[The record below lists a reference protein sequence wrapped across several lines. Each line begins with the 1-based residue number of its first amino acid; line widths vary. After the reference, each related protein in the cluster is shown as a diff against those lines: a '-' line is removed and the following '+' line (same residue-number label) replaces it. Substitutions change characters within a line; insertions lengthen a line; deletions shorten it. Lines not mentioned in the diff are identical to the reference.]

1 MFRKLISLGIA
12 LAILIGGGVA
22 AVSQRWVGD
31 DAFISFRYAR
41 NMTEGLGLVYNEG
54 ERVEGYSNFLW
65 TLWIAAGLSFG
76 FEAESW
82 ANFWSI
88 AFYLGSVLLL
98 LLNHHAWNKR
108 RGGHSWLVPVA
119 ALGAVLHRDWTI
131 YATSGLET
139 SLFTFLLLASL
150 LVVAWNQ
157 SSWPRL
163 ALAGVLAGLAALTRP
178 DGVLPAFVLGLFI
191 LWCGRPRIRV
201 AASYALSFASV
212 WLPFMGWRL
221 WYYGDLFP
229 NTYYAKSAYLAW
241 YEQGWHY
248 LALYF
253 EKYWALLFGPALLLL
268 ALIVRRE
275 REAARHVLLTAAV
288 AATFTFYIVRVGG
301 DFMFARML
309 IPATPLYLLLFESG
323 LTAFFRN
330 RPLYGYGAAAL
341 LLTAMFVTPTPVT
354 GTEWRHGIAEERLY
368 YSEARTAGLDHQAR
382 VLLRYFEGLPVRV
395 AFYGDEARVA
405 YKARFPVAIESSA
418 GLTEP
423 EVARQ
428 ELKTRGR
435 VGHEKYPSAR
445 YLIEKRKAHFTF
457 SSVPGELLD
466 LRRVIPNIIVHF
478 GDGVYGQALHWD
490 PEMMESLKERGAVVP
505 DFISL
510 LDSYVEQLDSKPDDE
525 VARAYR
531 QLRLFYFMH
540 VDDPAREDAFRRR
553 LGVKSSLVTGRS
565 PSD

>member
-1 MFRKLISLGIA
+1 MARKWIPLGIA
-12 LAILIGGGVA
+12 LAILIGGGLA
-22 AVSQRWVGD
+22 AVSHWWVSD
-31 DAFISFRYAR
+31 DAFISFRYAS
-41 NMTEGLGLVYNEG
+41 NLTEGLGLVYNEG

-82 ANFWSI
+82 SNFWSI

-98 LLNHHAWNKR
+98 LLNHHAWNR
-108 RGGHSWLVPVA
+108 TRGGPSWLIPVA
-119 ALGAVLHRDWTI
+119 ALAAVLHRDWTI

-139 SLFTFLLLASL
+139 SLFTFLLLASF
-150 LVVAWNQ
+150 LVVVWNP

-191 LWCGRPRIRV
+191 LWCGKPRIRT
-201 AASYALSFASV
+201 AASYAVSFAAV
-212 WLPFMGWRL
+212 WLPFIGWRL
-221 WYYGDLFP
+221 SYYGDLFP

-268 ALIVRRE
+268 ALIVRRD
-275 REAARHVLLTAAV
+275 RKEARYVLLAAAL
-288 AATFTFYIVRVGG
+288 AAAFTFYIVRVGG

-309 IPATPLYLLLFESG
+309 IPATPFYLLLLESG

-341 LLTAMFVTPTPVT
+341 LLAGMFVTPAPVT

-368 YSEARTAGLDHQAR
+368 YSEARIADLDHEAR
-382 VLLRYFEGLPVRV
+382 VLLRYFDGLPVRV
-395 AFYGDEARVA
+395 AFYGDEARVV
-405 YKARFPVAIESSA
+405 YKARFQVAIESSA

-423 EVARQ
+423 ALARQ
-428 ELKTRGR
+428 ELKKRGR

-445 YLIEKRKAHFTF
+445 YLIEERKAHFTF

-466 LRRVIPNIIVHF
+466 LRRVIPHIIVRF
-478 GDGVYGQALHWD
+478 DDDVYGQVLHWD
-490 PEMMESLKERGAVVP
+490 PEMMERLKKRGAVVP
-505 DFISL
+505 DFVSS
-510 LDSYVEQLDSKPDDE
+510 LDSYVEQLASKPDDE

-540 VDDPAREDAFRRR
+540 VDDPAREDAFKRR
-553 LGVKSSLVTGRS
+553 LE
-565 PSD
+565 